1 MSDAVSMNNHAAAVE
16 IPRGNLEGFTKY
28 LGKDLLSGLLVFLIA
43 LPLCIAISSASGA
56 PPVAGIF
63 TAIVGSILTTFIS
76 NSELT
81 IKGPAAGLIVIVLGA
96 VTGLQAE
103 FNTDAYG
110 AYRLMLAV
118 GVASG
123 VIQILFGLFRSG
135 ILGEF
140 FPTTVVH
147 GMLAAIGIIIMS
159 SRVHVMLGVKPP
171 GTGPLSNLALIPQ
184 SIGQMNPEV
193 ALIGLLGLT
202 IMIFFAITKSKILK
216 RVPSQ
221 MIVLLVAIP
230 LGLAFNLGED
240 HNYTFNKHE
249 YKIVEKDS
257 LVQVP
262 ASLFGAMTNRDA
274 GLLPDWRA
282 LQTPTGW
289 KWVMMFSLIATL
301 ESLLSAKAIDLLDPW
316 KRKTN
321 MNRDILACGV
331 ANTAAA
337 MIGGLPMISEIVRS
351 KANIDNGART
361 RFADMWHGVFLFA
374 CVLMMPAVIHRIPN
388 SALAAMLVFTG
399 YRLASPK
406 EFINLWK
413 IGREQLIIF
422 VVTIV
427 GVLATDLLVGV
438 GIGIVTKVVIH
449 MMNGVSVKDLFKT
462 YLEVNQQED
471 GPVLVTAKESAVFS
485 NWISFK
491 RQLEQIGLVQKND
504 IVLDLSNAKLVDHSV
519 LAKLG
524 DLQRDFQQEGLKLDI
539 VGLDSLRTNT
549 GHALAA
555 RRRGLIQL
563 KRITLMADP
572 ELEAKLTELFIS
584 KGAAGYTVTPC
595 HGAGK
600 SEVQSGLP
608 AVEQIR
614 IEVVLLSAVCEQ
626 VVEVLRD
633 EILPRSGV
641 TVVVENVEVIR
652 SGAFSLENQS
662 LIGSAAH

>member
-1 MSDAVSMNNHAAAVE
+1 MSSAVVPAVAE
-16 IPRGNLEGFTKY
+16 IPRGNAQGFTKY
-28 LGKDLLSGLLVFLIA
+28 LKHDILAGLLVFLIA

-63 TAIVGSILTTFIS
+63 TAIIGAILTSLIS

-96 VTGLQAE
+96 VTELGKE
-103 FNTDAYG
+103 FNTDSYG

-118 GVASG
+118 GVVSG

-147 GMLAAIGIIIMS
+147 GMLASIGIIIMS
-159 SRVHVMLGVKPP
+159 SRVHVMLGLKAP
-171 GTGPLSNLALIPQ
+171 GKTPIENIRLIPQ
-184 SIGQMNPEV
+184 SIMGLNPEV
-193 ALIGLLGLT
+193 AFIGLLGLGV
-202 IMIFFAITKSKILK
+202 MIFFAMTKSKILK
-216 RVPSQ
+216 RVPAQ
-221 MIVLLVAIP
+221 MVVLLVAIP
-230 LGLAFNLGED
+230 LGYFFHLSED

-262 ASLFGAMTNRDA
+262 ASLFGAMKGPEG

-282 LQTPTGW
+282 LQTGTGW
-289 KWVMMFSLIATL
+289 KWVMMFCLIATL

-316 KRKTN
+316 KRKTD

-361 RFADMWHGVFLFA
+361 RFADMWHGIFLFA
-374 CVLMMPAVIHRIPN
+374 CVLMLPAVIHRIPN
-388 SALAAMLVFTG
+388 AALAAMLVFTG

-406 EFINLWK
+406 EFVNLWK

-422 VVTIV
+422 VATII
-427 GVLATDLLVGV
+427 GVLATDLLIGV
-438 GIGIVTKVVIH
+438 AIGIATKVVIH
-449 MMNGVSVKDLFKT
+449 MMNGVSLKELFKT
-462 YLEVNQQED
+462 YLEVDDQGD
-471 GPVLVTAKESAVFS
+471 GKVLVTARQSAVFS

-491 RQLEQIGLVQKND
+491 RQLEQIGLVQKNN
-504 IVLDLSNAKLVDHSV
+504 ITLDLSNAKFVDHSV
-519 LAKLG
+519 VAKLA
-524 DLQRDFQQEGLKLDI
+524 DLQRDFTQEGLTLDVI
-539 VGLDSLRTNT
+539 GLDSHRSS
-549 GHALAA
+549 GHPAAA
-555 RRRGLIQL
+555 RRRGLITL
-563 KRITLMADP
+563 RRITVTTDP
-572 ELEAKLTELFIS
+572 AMEHELVDLFVS
-584 KGAAGYTVTPC
+584 QGVSGYTIVPC

-600 SEVQSGLP
+600 TEIRTG
-608 AVEQIR
+608 AAAGEQIR
-614 IEVVLLSAVCEQ
+614 FEVVLMPDACEEI
-626 VVEVLRD
+626 VEVLRD
-633 EILPRSGV
+633 RVLPKTGV
-641 TVVVENVEVIR
+641 TVVVESVEVIR
-652 SGAFSLENQS
+652 FGAFDKENRVN
-662 LIGSAAH
+662 AYVAHH